1 MPPLFVVV
9 KCTIHLFLFHQICIK
24 TDNNILN
31 NQLKSSPLS
40 VNTIIIVIFR
50 EYQSEMGK
58 FQVFKYNQFVMSL
71 IGISSDRSNDLYQF
85 MKNVYFFCCLFGI
98 CVISVGVFLFNHRTD
113 FRLVVPASLPL
124 LAGLQ
129 ASGCYLNIR
138 LKTKEIQML
147 NLSLQRIV
155 NEG

>member
-1 MPPLFVVV
+1 
-9 KCTIHLFLFHQICIK
+9 
-24 TDNNILN
+24 
-31 NQLKSSPLS
+31 
-40 VNTIIIVIFR
+40 
-50 EYQSEMGK
+50 MGK

-71 IGISSDRSNDLYQF
+71 IGISSDRSNDLYQL

>member
-1 MPPLFVVV
+1 
-9 KCTIHLFLFHQICIK
+9 
-24 TDNNILN
+24 
-31 NQLKSSPLS
+31 
-40 VNTIIIVIFR
+40 
-50 EYQSEMGK
+50 MGK

-155 NEG
+155 NEGLLILFYTYYLAFPKDFRVFQIDEMLFN